1 MVVIVLT
8 AVPPGLRGHLN
19 RWLLEIAPGVF
30 VGFASGRV
38 RSFIWERIVEFADTG
53 RALMVHATRG
63 EQRLAFKVHC
73 HDWTPEDHDG
83 VMLIRRPMIEREPG
97 RSALGA
103 ALVAPPPPR
112 ATGTPTSAAVR
123 RNRARRMKFRPRED

>member
-1 MVVIVLT
+1 MIVLT
-8 AVPPGLRGHLN
+8 AVPPGLRGHLT

-30 VGFASGRV
+30 VGFASARV
-38 RSFIWERIVEFADTG
+38 RNYMWDRIVEFADTG

-83 VMLIRRPMIEREPG
+83 ITLIRRPVIERQAGRLTLG
-97 RSALGA
+97 RST
-103 ALVAPPPPR
+103 VARPPAR
-112 ATGTPTSAAVR
+112 APETPTSAAVR
-123 RNRARRMKFRPRED
+123 RSRAKRMKFRPRED